1 MDMVLTSSAG
11 LPELNLI
18 RRWSASLNHGS
29 PLFLKGN
36 MNKKAKILVC
46 KAKKKTPIEG
56 LSEEMNVIAS
66 QNMDFAS
73 ARRRVRSAFMDVQQ
87 QLDHCLFKVLFV
99 FEQRFRWDLEVASYK
114 SLMLFPYMLC
124 FPFIWTGEQMAPT
137 GIRME
142 EVRNDDS
149 ATVIRL
155 FVFKLGF

>member
-1 MDMVLTSSAG
+1 
-11 LPELNLI
+11 
-18 RRWSASLNHGS
+18 
-29 PLFLKGN
+29 

-87 QLDHCLFKVLFV
+87 QLDHCLFK
-99 FEQRFRWDLEVASYK
+99 
-114 SLMLFPYMLC
+114 
-124 FPFIWTGEQMAPT
+124 MAPT